1 MQLDY
6 PRIWPYAI
14 AGLAVLLVYRRFRRS
29 FGRQPLRPVRMWIRI
44 ALLILLGCSLLP
56 AAFKS
61 GQFLLAEL
69 AGALAGLA
77 LGFWG
82 ARHTRYA
89 TYEGRLHYVPH
100 TYTGVAVSLLFVG
113 RLVYRGVEWYSQ
125 NGELGSAGA
134 ASPGIAPSMV
144 RSPLTVALIFVV
156 VGYYVCYYAM
166 VLWTSKRI
174 SPEDLEAVPTPNAA
188 SG

>member
-1 MQLDY
+1 MGEMQLDY

-14 AGLAVLLVYRRFRRS
+14 AGLAVLLIYRRFRRS
-29 FGRQPLRPVRMWIRI
+29 FGRQPVRPARMWIRL

-56 AAFKS
+56 AAFRS

-89 TYEGRLHYVPH
+89 TYEGQLHYVPH
-100 TYTGVAVSLLFVG
+100 TYTGVAVSLLFIG
-113 RLVYRGVEWYSQ
+113 RLVYRGVEWYAE
-125 NGELGSAGA
+125 NGAPGGASAV
-134 ASPGIAPSMV
+134 APPMMK
-144 RSPLTVALIFVV
+144 SPLTVGLIFAV

-166 VLWTSKRI
+166 VLWKSKRI
-174 SPEDLEAVPTPNAA
+174 SPEDLEAVPTPTAA